1 MDDGTGRLMH
11 LRFCYSENAFD
22 SMMATCQ
29 YIDKR
34 GKPVVFYSDKHAVF
48 KVSGQGSWRTGTT
61 QFGRTLWE
69 LAIELICANSS
80 QVKSRAERVNKT
92 LQDPLIKEMRLQNI
106 C

>member
-22 SMMATCQ
+22 NMMATCQ
-29 YIDKR
+29 YIDKH

-48 KVSGQGSWRTGTT
+48 RVSGQGSWRTGTT